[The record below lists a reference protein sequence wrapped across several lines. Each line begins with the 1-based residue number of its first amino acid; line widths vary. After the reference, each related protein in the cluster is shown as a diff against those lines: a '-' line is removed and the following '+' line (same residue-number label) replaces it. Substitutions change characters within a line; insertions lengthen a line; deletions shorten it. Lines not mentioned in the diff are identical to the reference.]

1 MNFFYSIIMY
11 EGYENQKNY
20 FITVIM
26 VNLEGAGR
34 KRLVGLRR
42 FATENESNLRTQTE
56 IHM

>member
-1 MNFFYSIIMY
+1 MKVKKIK
-11 EGYENQKNY
+11 KNY

-26 VNLEGAGR
+26 VNLKGAGR
-34 KRLVGLRR
+34 KRLEGLRR